1 MNFSQN
7 KWLILIVLS
16 LIWGSSFI
24 LIKKGLVGLSPVQ
37 LGALRV
43 LFTGIFLFSVG
54 YKSLKT
60 LHKSNYKWIML
71 SGFIGTFFPA
81 FLFAFAET
89 EVDSA
94 VVSILNSLTPLNTIL
109 IGLSVFKIGAT
120 RRQFFGVII
129 GFVGT
134 AILIAAGADLNP
146 NQNYLYAGF
155 IILASVMYGINVNL
169 IKRYLQNEK
178 PLAIA
183 TGNFIPIVVPAFLIL
198 IFSGF
203 FDSST
208 LLVDGIYSS
217 IGYVLILSIFG
228 TAMAKVFFNNLVQIS
243 SPVFASSVTYV
254 MTIVA
259 IIWGVLDG
267 ERIGFIQIVGGAIIL
282 FGVYLANKKPTA
294 KAAGS

>member
-1 MNFSQN
+1 MNLSQN
-7 KWLILIVLS
+7 KWLILTILS

-43 LFTGIFLFSVG
+43 VFTGVFLFSVG

-60 LHKSNYKWIML
+60 LHKSNYKWIVL

-183 TGNFIPIVVPAFLIL
+183 TGNFIPIVIPAFLIL

-208 LLVDGIYSS
+208 LQVDGIYSS

-228 TAMAKVFFNNLVQIS
+228 TALAKVFFNNLVQIS

-282 FGVYLANKKPTA
+282 FGVYLANKKR
-294 KAAGS
+294 GN